1 MGDRIALSGISHPT
15 GPWWGG
21 SGGKAAVVRPWW
33 GGHIPY
39 DRHDPV
45 FRIPN
50 RIHSFVDDGMEAVPA
65 N

>member
-1 MGDRIALSGISHPT
+1 MGDRITLSGISQPT
-15 GPWWGG
+15 G
-21 SGGKAAVVRPWW
+21 PWW